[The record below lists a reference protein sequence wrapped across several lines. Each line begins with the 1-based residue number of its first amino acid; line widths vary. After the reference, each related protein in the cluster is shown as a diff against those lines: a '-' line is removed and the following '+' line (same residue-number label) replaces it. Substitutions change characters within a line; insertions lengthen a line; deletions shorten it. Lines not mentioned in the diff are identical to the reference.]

1 MTGSASAPASG
12 HGPGHANA
20 SGHTPASG
28 RAPGPGR
35 VRGPGPLGR
44 VRPYLSFATG
54 GLQSLLQYRSTFV
67 MTGVTAAAGA
77 AVTVFLWRAVYADAP
92 PGGGPG
98 GFTAEGITTYLLMA
112 QVLQVLHAN
121 RVDDEVAAEVYR
133 GDVAVMLVRPVSY
146 PVVRFFA
153 CLPVVAANAVLVG
166 VPVLVL
172 FALLVPLTVPRPA
185 DVPLFLVSAALSVL
199 LAFFVNLLTGMTGF
213 LTTNTWGVRMV
224 KQSVVAFFAGQL
236 VPIALMPGPLAALA
250 SALPF
255 RGMVDAPLTLLLGR
269 YDGWTGAADV
279 LARQLGWVAALT
291 VLTTVLWR
299 ASLSRLEVLGG

>member
-1 MTGSASAPASG
+1 MSGVDVPEREGTPRPSPA
-12 HGPGHANA
+12 A
-20 SGHTPASG
+20 
-28 RAPGPGR
+28 R
-35 VRGPGPLGR
+35 VRH
-44 VRPYLSFATG
+44 YLPFATG
-54 GLQSLLQYRSTFV
+54 GLQSLLRYRSTFV
-67 MTGVTAAAGA
+67 TTGVTAAAGA
-77 AVTVFLWRAVYADAP
+77 AVTVFLWRAVYAGSP

-98 GFTAEGITTYLLMA
+98 GFTPEGITTYLLMA

-166 VPVLVL
+166 VPVLAL
-172 FALLVPLTVPRPA
+172 FALIVPLTVPRPV
-185 DVPLFLVSAALSVL
+185 DVALFLVSTALSVL
-199 LAFFVNLLTGMTGF
+199 LAFLVNLLTGMTGF
-213 LTTNTWGVRMV
+213 VTTNTWGVRMV

-236 VPIALMPGPLAALA
+236 VPLALMPGPLAAVA

-255 RGMVDAPLTLLLGR
+255 RGMVDGPLTLLLGR
-269 YDGWTGAADV
+269 YDGVAGAADV
-279 LARQLGWVAALT
+279 LARQIGWAAGLTLLGA
-291 VLTTVLWR
+291 VLWR

>member
-1 MTGSASAPASG
+1 MSGIAVPERDGIPRLPLSA
-12 HGPGHANA
+12 
-20 SGHTPASG
+20 
-28 RAPGPGR
+28 R
-35 VRGPGPLGR
+35 VRH
-44 VRPYLSFATG
+44 YLPFATG

-67 MTGVTAAAGA
+67 TTGVTAAAGA
-77 AVTVFLWRAVYADAP
+77 AVTVFLWRAVYAGAP

-98 GFTAEGITTYLLMA
+98 GFTSEGITTYLLMA

-166 VPVLVL
+166 VPVLAL
-172 FALLVPLTVPRPA
+172 FALVVPLTAPRPV
-185 DVPLFLVSAALSVL
+185 DVVLFLVSTALSVL
-199 LAFFVNLLTGMTGF
+199 LAFLVNLLTGMTGF
-213 LTTNTWGVRMV
+213 VTTNTWGVRMV

-236 VPIALMPGPLAALA
+236 VPLALMPGPLAAVA

-255 RGMVDAPLTLLLGR
+255 RGMVDGPLTLLLGR
-269 YDGWTGAADV
+269 YDGVSGAADV
-279 LARQLGWVAALT
+279 LARQIGWAAGLT
-291 VLTTVLWR
+291 LLSALLWR